1 MNKKLEDR
9 RPKYISIKQAKTHN
23 LKNVDVDIPAQ
34 SLTVI
39 TGISGSGKSSLAFD
53 TLFAEGQRRYVESLS
68 TYARQFVSL
77 MEKPDVESITG
88 LSPAIAI
95 EQKSGMH
102 NPRSTVGT
110 VTEIYDYMRL
120 MFARIGVAH
129 CPEHNTALKAQ
140 NVSQIV
146 QKIFTLPAE
155 TKIMVLA
162 PLLKGKKG
170 EQRALLNSLQR
181 QGYIRVI
188 LNEELIELD
197 TLEQLPSNQKNNLSV
212 VVDRLKIKED
222 NRQRLAESLETAL
235 ELADGT
241 TSILQINTSTDNEP
255 WLFSIKLA
263 CKICGYSSPTLSP
276 RNFSFNSPEGACQ
289 DCDGIGH
296 RQIFDVERIIPD
308 PELSIANGAIKG
320 WDKPQSYYYQ
330 LLVGLAEFYQFSL
343 NTPWNKLTSNIQKII
358 LHGSNRKKI
367 PYTAMGIQARF
378 SINDRVFEGVLK
390 NFERRYRETDS
401 DIVRSEISQYLSTL
415 PCPTCDGSRLGTVA
429 RNVRIHSFNIADLVS
444 MSVKKLYQTLDN
456 IKLTKQDSSIAEPIL
471 KEITSRLRFL
481 ISVGLDYLSL
491 GRRAETLSGGEA
503 QRIRLASQIGSGLTG
518 VMYILDE
525 PSIGLHQRDNQRLIN
540 TLFTLRDLGNS
551 VVVVEHDEDTM
562 LQADHIIDVGPGA
575 GKHGGKIIASCS
587 PQELEHHKTST
598 TGKFLFGKKRIPV
611 PKKRKKAE
619 QKKYLCIKG
628 VSTNNLQDVSIDIPI
643 GLLTVITGVSG
654 SGKSSLINH
663 TLYPAVHNRLERYDK
678 IRCEGSYK
686 DIEGTQFIDKI
697 IRIDQSPIG
706 RTPRSNPATYTGM
719 FNLIRE
725 LFAQVPEAR
734 SRGYTPGR
742 FSFNVKGGRCES
754 CQGDGVIKVE
764 MHFLADVYVM
774 CDTCQGKRYNH
785 ETLQVLYKGYSIDE
799 VLHMSV
805 AEAAQFFKAIPGIAK
820 KLDTLLAVGLGYM
833 QLGQSATTLSGGEA
847 QRLKLSREL
856 AKRNT
861 GRTLYILDEP
871 TTGLHFQDVQQ
882 LLEVLLELR
891 NQGNT
896 VIVIE
901 HNLDIIKTA
910 DWVIDIG
917 PEGGDLGGKLVASG
931 TPEKVSKV
939 GDSYTGQFLQDSLS
953 KASTINES

>member
-1 MNKKLEDR
+1 MTTILEDR
-9 RPKYISIKQAKTHN
+9 RPKHICIRKAKTHN
-23 LKNVDVDIPAQ
+23 LKNIDIDIPTQ

-68 TYARQFVSL
+68 TYARQFVAL
-77 MEKPDVESITG
+77 MEKPEVESISG

-110 VTEIYDYMRL
+110 VTEIYDYLRL
-120 MFARIGVAH
+120 MYARIGVAH
-129 CPEHNTALKAQ
+129 CPDHETALKAQ
-140 NVSQIV
+140 SVTQIV
-146 QKIFTLPAE
+146 NKIFTLPE
-155 TKIMVLA
+155 DSKIMVLA
-162 PLLKGKKG
+162 PLLQGKKG
-170 EQRALLNSLQR
+170 EQRALLGNLQR
-181 QGYIRVI
+181 QGYIRIV
-188 LNEELIELD
+188 LNGDVIELND
-197 TLEQLPSNQKNNLSV
+197 IEHLPAQQKNNLSV
-212 VVDRLKIKED
+212 VVDRLKIRED

-241 TSILQINTSTDNEP
+241 TSIQLLESENSSPDHL
-255 WLFSIKLA
+255 LFSTKLA
-263 CKICGYSSPTLSP
+263 CKVCGYSAPTLSP
-276 RNFSFNSPEGACQ
+276 RTFSFNSPEGACH

-296 RQIFDVERIIPD
+296 RQVFDQDRIIPD

-330 LLVGLAEFYQFSL
+330 LLVGLAQHYQFDL
-343 NTPWNKLTSNIQKII
+343 TTPWCKLDSTIQKTI

-367 PYTAMGIQARF
+367 PYSAMGIHARF

-390 NFERRYRETDS
+390 NFERRYKETDS
-401 DIVRSEISQYLSTL
+401 DIVRSEISQFLSTL
-415 PCPTCDGSRLGTVA
+415 PCPTCQGSRLGTIA
-429 RNVRIHSFNIADLVS
+429 RHVKVQNHTISDLVH
-444 MSVKKLYQTLDN
+444 MSVKKLYQSLTE
-456 IKLTKQDSSIAEPIL
+456 IKLSKQDYSIAEPIL
-471 KEITSRLRFL
+471 KEITSRLKFL

-551 VVVVEHDEDTM
+551 VIVVEHDEDTM
-562 LQADHIIDVGPGA
+562 LQADYIIDVGPGA
-575 GKHGGKIIASCS
+575 GKHGGEIIASCT
-587 PQELEHHKTST
+587 PKELKNHPTST
-598 TGKFLFGKKRIPV
+598 TGEYLFGKKRIPI
-611 PKKRKKAE
+611 PKSRKAINSEKNITL
-619 QKKYLCIKG
+619 KD
-628 VSTNNLQDVSIDIPI
+628 VTTNNLQQVSISIPI
-643 GLLTVITGVSG
+643 GLLTVVTGVSG

-678 IRCEGSYK
+678 ICCEGTYK
-686 DIEGTQFIDKI
+686 DIQGTEFVDKI

-719 FNLIRE
+719 FNLIRD

-742 FSFNVKGGRCES
+742 FSFNVRGGRCES

-764 MHFLADVYVM
+764 MHFLADVYVT
-774 CDTCQGKRYNH
+774 CDMCQGKRYNH
-785 ETLQVLYKGYSIDE
+785 ETLQIQYKGYSIDE

-805 AEAAQFFKAIPGIAK
+805 TEAHQFFKAIPGIAK
-820 KLDTLLAVGLGYM
+820 KLDTLLSVGLGYI

-861 GRTLYILDEP
+861 GRTLYLLDEP
-871 TTGLHFQDVQQ
+871 TTGLHFQDVKQ
-882 LLEVLLELR
+882 LLDVLLELR
-891 NQGNT
+891 KQGNT
-896 VIVIE
+896 VVVIE
-901 HNLDIIKTA
+901 HNLDVIKTA

-917 PEGGDLGGKLVASG
+917 PEGGDQGGKLVGSA
-931 TPEKVSKV
+931 TPENISKIKN
-939 GDSYTGQFLQDSLS
+939 SYTGKFLKDVLS
-953 KASTINES
+953 K